1 MKVLEGVTV
10 LDLTRVVAGPY
21 CTMILADMGA
31 RVIKIENPADPD
43 YTRDFAPYFVD
54 GDKKMSGFFAQYNR
68 NKEAITLNLKDPQ
81 AKEILKEM
89 VKKADILVE
98 NYRAGIMDKLG
109 VGYSVLK
116 EINPKLVYAALSGY
130 GQTGPY
136 AKNPSYDNNGQ
147 ALSGLWSI
155 NGMPGQPTRMGTII
169 GDLASTLFGA
179 IGTLGAYIHAK
190 ETGEGQMVDISQLD
204 SSLALTE
211 NAVANYTVGG
221 EIQKPLGNDHPLCRP
236 YGMFKAKDGYIYFGG
251 YTDKF
256 WKVTC
261 EFFGEPELLTDPEI
275 DTMPKRFEIDTYNRK
290 VLPKVNEWFSRY
302 TCQELQDALAD
313 KVPLSPIHSID
324 QVLVDPQLNHRNM
337 FIDYTFGNQTAKLF
351 GTPIKLSATP
361 CDTSGK
367 APEMGEHNDKIYNEF
382 FGYSSE
388 QVAELRDKGVI

>member
-1 MKVLEGVTV
+1 MKALEGVTV

-31 RVIKIENPADPD
+31 RVIKIENPGDPD
-43 YTRDFAPYFVD
+43 YTRDFAPFMED
-54 GDKKMSGFFAQYNR
+54 GDKKQSGFFAQYNR
-68 NKEAITLNLKDPQ
+68 NKEAITLNLKEPE

-116 EINPKLVYAALSGY
+116 EVNPKLVYSCLSGY

-155 NGMPGQPTRMGTII
+155 NGMPGQPTRIGTII
-169 GDLASTLFGA
+169 GDLAATFFGT
-179 IGTLGAYIHAK
+179 IGTLGAYLHAK
-190 ETGEGQMVDISQLD
+190 ETGRGQLVDIAQLD
-204 SSLALTE
+204 SSVALTE
-211 NAVANYTVGG
+211 NAIATYSITG
-221 EIQKPLGNDHPLCRP
+221 EVQKPLGNDHPLCRP

-256 WKVTC
+256 WKTTC
-261 EFFGEPELLTDPEI
+261 EYFGEPELLNDPEI
-275 DTMPKRFEIDTYNRK
+275 DTMAKRFDMDTYNRK

-324 QVLVDPQLNHRNM
+324 QVLEDPQLNHRNM
-337 FIDYTFGNQTAKLF
+337 FIDYTYGSQKAKLF
-351 GTPIKLSATP
+351 GTPIKMSETP

-367 APEMGEHNDKIYNEF
+367 APEMGEHNLEIFKEF
-382 FGYSSE
+382 FGYTPE
-388 QVAELRDKGVI
+388 KVAELKEKGVI